1 MRMNLRLFV
10 TAAVPVLALAAMVL
24 AVGPALSTSNNEEG
38 AGPPK
43 YRYDPNWP
51 KELPNKWT
59 MEGVT
64 GMFVDQ
70 DDHIWVLNRP
80 RDITPREALAS
91 DNPPTAE
98 CCVQS
103 PAVYE
108 FDVDGNLLRA
118 WGKPNEVPGWAAS
131 EHTIFVDREHNV
143 WIGGAQAGDSLLK
156 FTQDGKF
163 ISDWGHRGPKVKGD
177 QQKQDNQQTD
187 LLLRGVAAAA
197 LDEDARE
204 IYIADGY
211 LNKRVM
217 VYDLDNGKFKR
228 GWGAYGVPLSMISND
243 AAPVHNPNGPPAK
256 EFREPVHCVRI
267 AKDGLVYVCDRGG
280 DRVQVFT
287 KQGKFVQEFFVANET
302 MKNGSVGSVDFS
314 PDPQQKYVYI
324 ADIMNNVVWQVERK
338 TGKTVGKIGHSGHQ
352 GGFFT
357 YLHVAWMDSK
367 GNLYTGEVDAGKR
380 VQKFSPVQ

>member
-1 MRMNLRLFV
+1 MSSNWRRGLI
-10 TAAVPVLALAAMVL
+10 AVASLVALSATVLAAA
-24 AVGPALSTSNNEEG
+24 PARTDSE
-38 AGPPK
+38 AGGGSPPK

-51 KELPNKWT
+51 RELPNKWT

-64 GMFVDQ
+64 GLFVDQ
-70 DDHIWVLNRP
+70 DDHVWVLNRP
-80 RDITPREALAS
+80 RDMTPREALAE

-98 CCVQS
+98 CCVHS

-118 WGKPNEVPGWAAS
+118 WGKPNEVPGWPAS
-131 EHTIFVDREHNV
+131 EHTIFVDRDHNV
-143 WIGGAQAGDSLLK
+143 WIGGSQPGDSLLK

-163 ISDWGHRGPKVKGD
+163 ISDWGHRGPKMKFGE
-177 QQKQDNQQTD
+177 QKQNNQETD
-187 LLLRGVAAAA
+187 LLLGGVAAAA
-197 LDEDARE
+197 LDEPARE

-217 VYDLDNGKFKR
+217 VYDLDTGKFKR
-228 GWGAYGVPLSMISND
+228 GWGAYGKPLAEISND
-243 AAPVHNPNGPPAK
+243 PPPVHDPNGPPAK
-256 EFREPVHCVRI
+256 EFREPVHCVRLSR
-267 AKDGLVYVCDRGG
+267 DGLVYVCDRGG

-287 KQGKFVQEFFVANET
+287 KQGKFVQEFFVANNT
-302 MKNGSVGSVDFS
+302 MKNGSVGSLDFS

-338 TGKTVGKIGHSGHQ
+338 TGKTVGRIGHSGHQ
-352 GGFFT
+352 GGAFT

-380 VQKFSPVQ
+380 VQKFSPVP